1 MTQPFRI
8 FSIVEGSK
16 LVVPVHSPDKMT
28 IGDLIKE
35 IQIRNIFDSVRIEAL
50 QTVKQSA
57 FLYKGDLVSSV
68 LKNEETI
75 QAITKELLELQM
87 KLVKENKVSLFP
99 KGEPNFN
106 STFSY
111 QDEKYSLLKKPL
123 IPKFVNPL
131 SSSFS
136 DSGSDSTHN
145 YPSSFKHDDHSN
157 SEFEIDQRDYKDQD
171 QLKKNDPKQN
181 VLSFGKSDEILKE
194 KEIEE
199 ITRQKEKENEYGNG
213 KTISPLIFRTRE
225 TNEIQKQLTNQNP
238 NQSQTKI
245 DNNNPNQIN
254 NKVTK
259 TKSPLIFQPIKTN
272 EIQNELTNQ
281 NPNQSQTK
289 IDNNSPN
296 QSNDRTTKTK
306 SPLIFRPIQETKNN
320 IQEETPKQE
329 ITNEK
334 DQKQYKNSGKQLN
347 FISESQDN
355 TIQFSVQNNGNNGK
369 PQLQKNIF
377 SQNLQ
382 FKKKEREIPIPI
394 SNQITKNEEL
404 KQEIAPRKD
413 PKQSQ
418 IQNKIIEQNLKNNT
432 KIVSPLIFRPKE
444 TNEIQKQLTNQNPN
458 QSQTKID
465 NNNPNQINNK
475 VTKTKS
481 PLIFR
486 PIKTN
491 EIQNE
496 LTNQNQNQI
505 KTKIDNNNNPN
516 QINNKVT
523 KTKSPLIFRPIQET
537 PKQEITNEKD
547 QKQYKN
553 SGKQLNSISESQ
565 DNTIQ
570 FSVQN
575 NGNNGKPQL
584 QKNIFSQNLQFKKKE
599 NENEN
604 ENTNPNLQQIPAIT
618 ELKQETFG
626 PILQKPVQ
634 SIFQKKNN
642 LSTEYNKPQINIPS
656 ISDSNQPI
664 LITGKLNPYVASN
677 KPNILDQNSQFNQ
690 ISTTNIDSQKEMIEE
705 IDFSDQESED
715 ENEDDNIQN
724 QQQQED
730 EEKTDSEEPPE
741 DFLCPIT
748 QELFREP
755 VNTPYGHTFEKEE
768 IIQHI
773 NKKGNCPLTR
783 KPLKV
788 EDLVPSLLIKSFV
801 KKWLE
806 AHPDYLGSNSESDVS
821 DNQETIMNNPKQIE
835 TIPLNSGMVNEN
847 NNQKKKRILV
857 NLFPK
862 KGKKSK
868 QVLLIIEGRVLSFA
882 NHENNLISCDI
893 NEIEI
898 IKKRKLKINLK
909 ISKKEQYLFQFGNKD
924 QQTDFLEYLGN
935 IDVQGQREHQVLSGF
950 VLKSNGEVITTLVIE
965 LTRNKLRL
973 TQKDTNPI
981 ITELDSIIISR
992 DSGYSSTVSIYFV
1005 CFHQMMHIAFNSI
1018 LEAKK
1023 FRNHY
1028 YLFNNILPPHKMKIF
1043 YVKTLSNN
1051 KKQNNNRGGRNVE
1064 NSEEDD
1070 DDVIKIVL
1078 EDGKCT
1084 VKTHSKQK
1092 ITCFAS
1098 EIQHFLH
1105 QKNERLSK
1113 LKIKQHSFLLQFKD
1127 KEDRLNFVS
1136 SIKSEYFIENIK
1148 KNNQISTKIQIVTDN
1163 GVSLGE
1169 DKIVIQKN
1177 KIIVCQDGKPKISST
1192 FDNIAI
1198 DINANNMLFVTLFIP
1213 SIWKLIK
1220 FLTPTRQTSF
1230 FFAKTSSFGKS
1241 LHHNN
1246 FCVNVKKSFL
1256 WKPKQSENVF
1266 FSLEKDRLAFLL
1278 IERKDFPK
1286 KEVLLTDI
1294 IDCHLFNNSQ
1304 DIIVLSCKKKKE
1316 IHIHFSSKKHPLIF
1330 HEYFDQLKNY

>member
-8 FSIVEGSK
+8 YSIVEGSK

-35 IQIRNIFDSVRIEAL
+35 IQIRNIFDSVKIEAL

-145 YPSSFKHDDHSN
+145 YPSSFKHDRHSN

-194 KEIEE
+194 KEIEIEE
-199 ITRQKEKENEYGNG
+199 ITRQKEKENEDGNG

-225 TNEIQKQLTNQNP
+225 TNEIQKQSTNQNQ
-238 NQSQTKI
+238 NQSQKKI
-245 DNNNPNQIN
+245 DNNNPNLIN

-259 TKSPLIFQPIKTN
+259 TKSPLIFRPIKTN

-289 IDNNSPN
+289 IDNNNPN
-296 QSNDRTTKTK
+296 QSNNRTTKTKSPLIFRPIQETKNKIQEETPKQEITNEKDQKQNKNSGKQLNFISKSQDNTRQFSVQNNGNNGKPQLQKNNFSQNLQFKKKEREIPIPISNQTTKNEELKQEIPLRKDLKQSQIQNKIIEENLKNNTKIVSPLIFRPKETNEIQKQLTNQNQNQSQTKIDNNNPNQINNKATKTK

-334 DQKQYKNSGKQLN
+334 DQKQNKNSGKQLN
-347 FISESQDN
+347 FISKSQDN
-355 TIQFSVQNNGNNGK
+355 TRQFSVQNNGNNGK
-369 PQLQKNIF
+369 SQLQKNNF

-382 FKKKEREIPIPI
+382 
-394 SNQITKNEEL
+394 L
-404 KQEIAPRKD
+404 
-413 PKQSQ
+413 
-418 IQNKIIEQNLKNNT
+418 
-432 KIVSPLIFRPKE
+432 
-444 TNEIQKQLTNQNPN
+444 
-458 QSQTKID
+458 
-465 NNNPNQINNK
+465 
-475 VTKTKS
+475 
-481 PLIFR
+481 
-486 PIKTN
+486 
-491 EIQNE
+491 
-496 LTNQNQNQI
+496 
-505 KTKIDNNNNPN
+505 
-516 QINNKVT
+516 
-523 KTKSPLIFRPIQET
+523 
-537 PKQEITNEKD
+537 
-547 QKQYKN
+547 
-553 SGKQLNSISESQ
+553 
-565 DNTIQ
+565 
-570 FSVQN
+570 
-575 NGNNGKPQL
+575 
-584 QKNIFSQNLQFKKKE
+584 KKKE

-656 ISDSNQPI
+656 ISNSNQPI
-664 LITGKLNPYVASN
+664 LITGKLKPDVASN
-677 KPNILDQNSQFNQ
+677 KSNILEQNSQFNQ

-724 QQQQED
+724 QQQQEE

-835 TIPLNSGMVNEN
+835 TIPLNSGIVNEN

-924 QQTDFLEYLGN
+924 QHTDFLEYLGN

-973 TQKDTNPI
+973 TQKDTDPI

-1005 CFHQMMHIAFNSI
+1005 GFHQMMHIAFNSI

-1028 YLFNNILPPHKMKIF
+1028 YLFNNILPPHKMKTF

-1241 LHHNN
+1241 FHHNN

-1294 IDCHLFNNSQ
+1294 TDCHLFNNSQ